1 MAYLV
6 AVTACV
12 SGVAHTYMA
21 AERLEKLCQLEKWGV
36 SIETQ
41 GALGTENR
49 LADEDIRRADVA
61 LLITD
66 IELAGAERF
75 EHCRYV
81 QCSIYAFLREPQRVM
96 SAVRKVLSAPQQ
108 THLILEL
115 SVFLSVGCGTA
126 DDIPTA
132 SVRCFY
138 ETDGRSSCCR
148 QSRRRAPLLLPSGH
162 SLSITS

>member
-49 LADEDIRRADVA
+49 LADEDI
-61 LLITD
+61 
-66 IELAGAERF
+66 
-75 EHCRYV
+75 
-81 QCSIYAFLREPQRVM
+81 
-96 SAVRKVLSAPQQ
+96 
-108 THLILEL
+108 
-115 SVFLSVGCGTA
+115 
-126 DDIPTA
+126 
-132 SVRCFY
+132 
-138 ETDGRSSCCR
+138 
-148 QSRRRAPLLLPSGH
+148 
-162 SLSITS
+162 

>member
-66 IELAGAERF
+66 IELAGPSDLNIAAM
-75 EHCRYV
+75 CNAA
-81 QCSIYAFLREPQRVM
+81 S
-96 SAVRKVLSAPQQ
+96 
-108 THLILEL
+108 TH
-115 SVFLSVGCGTA
+115 SCVS
-126 DDIPTA
+126 
-132 SVRCFY
+132 
-138 ETDGRSSCCR
+138 RS
-148 QSRRRAPLLLPSGH
+148 G
-162 SLSITS
+162 

>member
-21 AERLEKLCQLEKWGV
+21 AERLEKLCLLEKWGV

-81 QCSIYAFLREPQRVM
+81 QCSIYAFLRDERGTQ
-96 SAVRKVLSAPQQ
+96 SAFCAAANPSYSGVVGFSVSWLWYCRRYSDG
-108 THLILEL
+108 ER
-115 SVFLSVGCGTA
+115 SVFL
-126 DDIPTA
+126 
-132 SVRCFY
+132 RN
-138 ETDGRSSCCR
+138 RR
-148 QSRRRAPLLLPSGH
+148 QK
-162 SLSITS
+162 

>member
-12 SGVAHTYMA
+12 SGVAHTYM
-21 AERLEKLCQLEKWGV
+21 
-36 SIETQ
+36 
-41 GALGTENR
+41 
-49 LADEDIRRADVA
+49 ADEDIRRADVA

-108 THLILEL
+108 THLILE
-115 SVFLSVGCGTA
+115 
-126 DDIPTA
+126 
-132 SVRCFY
+132 
-138 ETDGRSSCCR
+138 
-148 QSRRRAPLLLPSGH
+148 
-162 SLSITS
+162 

>member
-49 LADEDIRRADVA
+49 LADEDIRRADAV

-66 IELAGAERF
+66 IELNGADRF
-75 EHCRYV
+75 IQSRYV
-81 QCSIYAFLREPQRVM
+81 QSGISAFLR
-96 SAVRKVLSAPQQ
+96 
-108 THLILEL
+108 
-115 SVFLSVGCGTA
+115 
-126 DDIPTA
+126 
-132 SVRCFY
+132 
-138 ETDGRSSCCR
+138 GRWRGNR
-148 QSRRRAPLLLPSGH
+148 QKIQKNSR
-162 SLSITS
+162 

>member
-49 LADEDIRRADVA
+49 LADSVDYGYRA
-61 LLITD
+61 
-66 IELAGAERF
+66 
-75 EHCRYV
+75 CR
-81 QCSIYAFLREPQRVM
+81 
-96 SAVRKVLSAPQQ
+96 
-108 THLILEL
+108 
-115 SVFLSVGCGTA
+115 
-126 DDIPTA
+126 
-132 SVRCFY
+132 
-138 ETDGRSSCCR
+138 CR
-148 QSRRRAPLLLPSGH
+148 A
-162 SLSITS
+162 I

>member
-49 LADEDIRRADVA
+49 LADEGYPPGGCCAVNYGYRA
-61 LLITD
+61 
-66 IELAGAERF
+66 
-75 EHCRYV
+75 CR
-81 QCSIYAFLREPQRVM
+81 C
-96 SAVRKVLSAPQQ
+96 
-108 THLILEL
+108 
-115 SVFLSVGCGTA
+115 
-126 DDIPTA
+126 
-132 SVRCFY
+132 
-138 ETDGRSSCCR
+138 
-148 QSRRRAPLLLPSGH
+148 
-162 SLSITS
+162 

>member
-61 LLITD
+61 L
-66 IELAGAERF
+66 AGAERF

-108 THLILEL
+108 THLILE
-115 SVFLSVGCGTA
+115 
-126 DDIPTA
+126 
-132 SVRCFY
+132 
-138 ETDGRSSCCR
+138 
-148 QSRRRAPLLLPSGH
+148 
-162 SLSITS
+162 

>member
-21 AERLEKLCQLEKWGV
+21 AERLEKLCLLEKWGV

-96 SAVRKVLSAPQQ
+96 SAVRKVLSRRSKP
-108 THLILEL
+108 ILFWSSRFFCQL
-115 SVFLSVGCGTA
+115 AVVL
-126 DDIPTA
+126 PTI
-132 SVRCFY
+132 F
-138 ETDGRSSCCR
+138 
-148 QSRRRAPLLLPSGH
+148 RRRAFGIFTKQAAEVVAVDKAAGVRHFFYLQV
-162 SLSITS
+162 IAFQ